1 MNQEM
6 CFSEYFTIPDAG
18 TGPNRIP
25 KIAIKVQIEYEQ
37 WNASIHIGNIYHYPA
52 FGMGLI

>member
-6 CFSEYFTIPDAG
+6 CFSEYFTIPNAG